1 MSLLCHGNVHAF
13 RHGTTSAIRSE
24 STFTLHKCFS
34 FKKVQNRRNRSIG
47 YFDIDHNSL
56 FWSVSFTVVLIRLG
70 KVFGKRGLCFG
81 LSKNKNS
88 SLERRPDP
96 ARMNENHDILDG
108 KPFKVIVFG
117 EAGVGKSGELY
128 DFDL

>member
-13 RHGTTSAIRSE
+13 RHGMTSAIRSE
-24 STFTLHKCFS
+24 STFALHKCFS

-70 KVFGKRGLCFG
+70 KVFGKRGLCFV